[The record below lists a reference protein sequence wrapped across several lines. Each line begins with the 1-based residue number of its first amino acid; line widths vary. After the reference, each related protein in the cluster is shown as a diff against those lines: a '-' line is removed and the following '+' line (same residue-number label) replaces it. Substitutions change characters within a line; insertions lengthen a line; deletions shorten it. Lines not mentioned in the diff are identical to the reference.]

1 MVPAQPSDSTQDTL
15 DITSFMRD
23 DFIDDEGS
31 GDDMVSLLEE
41 NARLR
46 KLVVRLSEI
55 VCLAARTS
63 CSRAAPGSPMT
74 QLGSVSTL
82 AATAVSFP

>member
-31 GDDMVSLLEE
+31 GDDMV
-41 NARLR
+41 
-46 KLVVRLSEI
+46 
-55 VCLAARTS
+55 
-63 CSRAAPGSPMT
+63 
-74 QLGSVSTL
+74 
-82 AATAVSFP
+82 